1 MNLPKNT
8 DLDQNGYS
16 GYDIG
21 FDARSQF
28 RYQVVRRVKT
38 FFFLINMLSVHSYNR
53 KKNILILG
61 EEPTDGLDDTTVTAE
76 AKHSVNITK
85 SR

>member
-1 MNLPKNT
+1 
-8 DLDQNGYS
+8 
-16 GYDIG
+16 
-21 FDARSQF
+21 
-28 RYQVVRRVKT
+28 
-38 FFFLINMLSVHSYNR
+38 MLSVHSCNR
-53 KKNILILG
+53 KKTILILG